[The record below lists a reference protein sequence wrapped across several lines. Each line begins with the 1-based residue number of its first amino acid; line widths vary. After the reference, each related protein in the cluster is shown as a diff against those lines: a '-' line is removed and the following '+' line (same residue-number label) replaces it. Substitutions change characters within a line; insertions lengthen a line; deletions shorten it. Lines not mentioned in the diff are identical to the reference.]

1 MDNGAADMAII
12 EENDMRLTAT
22 PMPRRITPEI
32 VRLAKQAGCT
42 PTTLHRLVRRD
53 GLEYTRYA
61 VEGVS
66 CGVFK
71 LNRATLQWDIPLK
84 TDQDAAG

>member
-1 MDNGAADMAII
+1 
-12 EENDMRLTAT
+12 MRLTAT
-22 PMPRRITPEI
+22 PTTTPRSITPEI
-32 VRLAKQAGCT
+32 VRLAKQAGCA
-42 PTTLHRLVRRD
+42 PITLRQVIRRD

-84 TDQDAAG
+84 TDQGAAG